1 MFIVRNWRFQVI
13 RDYEDDIAVGDDDG
27 DIPAHSSDN
36 DFFGDEVEY
45 SLRSLGLS
53 AEEMR
58 DALGGGRQLL
68 PTESVAIEAMAE
80 MMTNLGGMR
89 SRVCKENSSPRS
101 PSPFPQP
108 DKD

>member
-1 MFIVRNWRFQVI
+1 M
-13 RDYEDDIAVGDDDG
+13 
-27 DIPAHSSDN
+27 
-36 DFFGDEVEY
+36 EY

-89 SRVCKENSSPRS
+89 SRLCKENSSSMRLLCGS
-101 PSPFPQP
+101 
-108 DKD
+108 DKGVLGEDLVKVIRNALS

>member
-1 MFIVRNWRFQVI
+1 M
-13 RDYEDDIAVGDDDG
+13 
-27 DIPAHSSDN
+27 
-36 DFFGDEVEY
+36 EY

-89 SRVCKENSSPRS
+89 SRLCKENSSSMRLLCGS
-101 PSPFPQP
+101 
-108 DKD
+108 DKGMLGEDLVKLIGNALS

>member
-1 MFIVRNWRFQVI
+1 M
-13 RDYEDDIAVGDDDG
+13 
-27 DIPAHSSDN
+27 
-36 DFFGDEVEY
+36 EY

-58 DALGGGRQLL
+58 DALGGGGRQLL

-89 SRVCKENSSPRS
+89 SRLCKENSSSMRLLCGS
-101 PSPFPQP
+101 
-108 DKD
+108 DKGVLGEDLVKVIRNALS